1 MKRSEHLFR
10 VLLIAVLL
18 SAAFALGLFPMLS
31 PAEASDLKADE
42 EVIFF
47 PTAAYLNAEKNRWVV
62 PVHGWVFEPEE
73 DSIWR
78 SVLVEELLRWLE
90 LRSELPDE
98 EIFRHRARM
107 FLVDNERGKTYDL
120 RSAGLAFT
128 TLSSGPEGHFGQT
141 VEINRD
147 SATSH
152 QEGSWLPFEI
162 VSKISG
168 GRKRG
173 GRVQLIPPKGMSVIS
188 DLDDTI
194 KISGV
199 LDKEEL
205 LANTFLKE
213 FRPVP
218 GMPEVYQN
226 WAKVG
231 AIFHYVS
238 ASPWQLYPPL
248 AEFISRERFP
258 PGSFTLRRFR
268 IKDRT
273 FFNIFASPEETKI
286 PVIESIV
293 SRYPDRR
300 FILVGDSSEK
310 DPEVYGEIARNHR
323 DQVVR
328 IFIRDVPGGDVSKE
342 RMEQAFNGV
351 GRNRWR
357 VFKDAGE
364 LPGTIIGD

>member
-1 MKRSEHLFR
+1 MKRSEHIFR
-10 VLLIAVLL
+10 VLLISVLL

-31 PAEASDLKADE
+31 PAGASDLKADE

-47 PTAAYLNAEKNRWVV
+47 PTAAYLNAENNRWVV

-78 SVLVEELLRWLE
+78 SVFVETLLQWLE
-90 LRSELPDE
+90 LQPDLVDD
-98 EIFRHRARM
+98 EIFRRRARM
-107 FLVDNERGKTYDL
+107 FLVDNERGKTFDL
-120 RSAGLAFT
+120 RSADLAFT

-141 VEINRD
+141 VEIDRD
-147 SATSH
+147 RAVRH
-152 QEGSWLPFEI
+152 QEGSWLPFEV
-162 VSKISG
+162 VSRIIG

-173 GRVQLIPPKGMSVIS
+173 GRVQLIPPRGLSVIS

-213 FRPVP
+213 FRSVP
-218 GMPEVYQN
+218 GMPEVYQS
-226 WAKVG
+226 WAKEG
-231 AIFHYVS
+231 AVFHYVS

-248 AEFISRERFP
+248 ADFMSREGFP
-258 PGSFTLRRFR
+258 SGSFTLRSFR

-300 FILVGDSSEK
+300 FILVGDSGEK
-310 DPEVYGEIARNHR
+310 DPEVYGEIARFHP

-328 IFIRDVPGGDVSKE
+328 IFI
-342 RMEQAFNGV
+342 
-351 GRNRWR
+351 
-357 VFKDAGE
+357 
-364 LPGTIIGD
+364 

>member
-1 MKRSEHLFR
+1 MKRSEHIFR
-10 VLLIAVLL
+10 VLLISVLL

-31 PAEASDLKADE
+31 PAGASDLKADE

-47 PTAAYLNAEKNRWVV
+47 PTAAYLNAENNRWVV

-78 SVLVEELLRWLE
+78 SVFVETLLQWLE
-90 LRSELPDE
+90 LRPDLVDD
-98 EIFRHRARM
+98 EIFRRRARM
-107 FLVDNERGKTYDL
+107 FLVDNERGKTFDL
-120 RSAGLAFT
+120 RSADLAFT

-141 VEINRD
+141 VEIDRD
-147 SATSH
+147 RAVRH
-152 QEGSWLPFEI
+152 QEGSWLPFEV
-162 VSKISG
+162 VSRIIG

-173 GRVQLIPPKGMSVIS
+173 GRVQLIPPRGLSVIS

-218 GMPEVYQN
+218 EMSDTFRT
-226 WAKVG
+226 WAEKG
-231 AIFHYVS
+231 AVFHYVS

-248 AEFISRERFP
+248 ADFMSREGFP
-258 PGSFTLRRFR
+258 SGSFTLRSFR

-300 FILVGDSSEK
+300 FILVGDSGEK
-310 DPEVYGEIARNHR
+310 DPEVYGEIARSHP

-328 IFIRDVPGGDVSKE
+328 IFIRDVTGSDVSKE
-342 RMEQAFNGV
+342 RLENAFRDV
-351 GRNRWR
+351 ERNRWR

-364 LPGTIIGD
+364 LRGVMIED